1 MKYIEFFKTVDEAKS
16 FTDFH
21 FPFIGYCEES
31 KQYLIGKS
39 LESLKWV
46 DMEASI
52 GPDGSWTGNV
62 NFLDKEFAEL
72 LTQNKTCIGAI
83 NELKQILDEHINQ
96 MYTTVDV
103 EVSVLNADNVYVNTE
118 VFCTDVTSGEQ
129 QTAVLDDAGHC
140 QFRLEIGHDYKVS
153 LTDKVN
159 YYRVVENPIKTASKQ
174 STTYTIKVQKCAD
187 ERFVVLSNG
196 YIYTWAEH
204 QAAGAFPAGT
214 TPELLRVGNS
224 VLQENNGVFYLP
236 VHRMKSV
243 LTITPNWGTVN
254 GDDIPE
260 LANATSNSDNTGEF
274 DMERNTKIID
284 AYYNADNTAARIA
297 MRETV
302 TVNGVTSNGWLGT
315 AEQYQQLLANN
326 DTVKGWLEI
335 LGLNKE
341 YFSSGLAGWTSSEL
355 RNSSGTCS
363 ARIIVNGAVQ
373 ASPKVRSNAGI
384 SVLPFY
390 KDVHKL

>member
-1 MKYIEFFKTVDEAKS
+1 M
-16 FTDFH
+16 
-21 FPFIGYCEES
+21 
-31 KQYLIGKS
+31 
-39 LESLKWV
+39 
-46 DMEASI
+46 
-52 GPDGSWTGNV
+52 
-62 NFLDKEFAEL
+62 
-72 LTQNKTCIGAI
+72 
-83 NELKQILDEHINQ
+83 
-96 MYTTVDV
+96 
-103 EVSVLNADNVYVNTE
+103 
-118 VFCTDVTSGEQ
+118 
-129 QTAVLDDAGHC
+129 
-140 QFRLEIGHDYKVS
+140 
-153 LTDKVN
+153 
-159 YYRVVENPIKTASKQ
+159 
-174 STTYTIKVQKCAD
+174 
-187 ERFVVLSNG
+187 SNG

-315 AEQYQQLLANN
+315 AE
-326 DTVKGWLEI
+326 
-335 LGLNKE
+335 
-341 YFSSGLAGWTSSEL
+341 
-355 RNSSGTCS
+355 
-363 ARIIVNGAVQ
+363 
-373 ASPKVRSNAGI
+373 
-384 SVLPFY
+384 
-390 KDVHKL
+390 